1 LKQKIK
7 TTLSAGWNELHDW
20 MEQLSVKMKGIENE
34 EEVNKEKLDKLLQW
48 LLAKQGLVC
57 ITSGRV
63 EATSGRVKVISGRV
77 KATSGRVKATSDYLN
92 YFRYICK
99 PKKLS

>member
-1 LKQKIK
+1 
-7 TTLSAGWNELHDW
+7 

-48 LLAKQGLVC
+48 LLAKQGLVY

-63 EATSGRVKVISGRV
+63 EATSGRLEGT
-77 KATSGRVKATSDYLN
+77 TSHIGSLSVTDGVTSSIFVNQKSFLE
-92 YFRYICK
+92 R
-99 PKKLS
+99 PKRETIPITKC

>member
-1 LKQKIK
+1 
-7 TTLSAGWNELHDW
+7 

-57 ITSGRV
+57 ITSGRLKATSDRL
-63 EATSGRVKVISGRV
+63 EATSGRFE
-77 KATSGRVKATSDYLN
+77 ATSG
-92 YFRYICK
+92 
-99 PKKLS
+99 